1 MKLVSSLSLVLA
13 LCAVGAPSW
22 AAQHDQNKPHHPSGS
37 ASAGASKSMPGKSR
51 PEMAGMANH
60 MQAMQ
65 EMHDKMMAAKTPEER
80 SALMA
85 EHMKTMQEGMGM
97 MKAMGGMGGM
107 GAMTGHKSPP
117 ATMAERQAMMEQRMN
132 MMQSMMEMMVD
143 RLPQTPAKP

>member
-1 MKLVSSLSLVLA
+1 MKLVSSLSLTLA

-22 AAQHDQNKPHHPSGS
+22 AAQHDQNKPHHPAGS

-80 SALMA
+80 NALMT
-85 EHMKTMQEGMGM
+85 EHMKTMHDGMGM
-97 MKAMGGMGGM
+97 MKGMGGM
-107 GAMTGHKSPP
+107 AAAKSPP
-117 ATMAERQAMMEQRMN
+117 TDMAQRQAMMEQRMD
-132 MMQSMMEMMVD
+132 MMQTMMEMMVD
-143 RLPQTPAKP
+143 RLPKSPAKP

>member
-1 MKLVSSLSLVLA
+1 MKLVSSLSLTLA

-22 AAQHDQNKPHHPSGS
+22 AAQHDQNKPHHPAGS

-80 SALMA
+80 SVLMA

-97 MKAMGGMGGM
+97 MKAMGGMGG
-107 GAMTGHKSPP
+107 MTGHKSPP

-143 RLPQTPAKP
+143 RLP